1 MKLEK
6 ILKTIKKEG
15 GKTFFV
21 GGCVRDKIL
30 GVESKDIDIEIF
42 GIKPTQL
49 EKILKDLKVNFEE
62 AGVLFSVFK
71 IRVEEGDIDLSF
83 PRSEKS
89 TGDKH
94 TDFEIVVDPFI
105 TPKEATL
112 RRDLTIGA
120 LMEDTET
127 GEILDFHGGLK
138 DLKEGIIKHTS
149 DKFIEDSLRVFR
161 VAQFAS
167 RFKFKVAEETREL
180 SRSIRVEMLSKERVL
195 EEFKKAVL
203 KSEKPSRFFEE
214 LKYMEHLKEFF
225 KELDE
230 LSDKDFQITMDR
242 IDEAKKLI
250 KDKTLLLS
258 EIIALIKSKDLT
270 EDKQLKMLQTLIS
283 MSGLETFPKSEEE
296 VFTLILKSKF
306 DLFIHLEIISE
317 THDEKVLIHQ
327 TRDKFIKLSK
337 DFIKGKDLIEEGF
350 KPGPIFK
357 ELLFKTS
364 LSILLGSTKSEEI
377 KKLKK

>member
-1 MKLEK
+1 MKLEE

-62 AGVLFSVFK
+62 AGALFSVFK

-149 DKFIEDSLRVFR
+149 DKFIEDPLRVFR

-180 SRSIRVEMLSKERVL
+180 SRSIKVEMLSKERVL

-225 KELDE
+225 KELDD

-306 DLFIHLEIISE
+306 DLFIHLEIIAE
-317 THDEKVLIHQ
+317 TDDEKLLIHQ
-327 TRDKFIKLSK
+327 TRDKFSKLSK
-337 DFIKGKDLIEEGF
+337 DFITGKDLIKEGF

-364 LSILLGSTKSEEI
+364 LEILLGSSKSEEI